1 VQTELARSLPSVS
14 ELCSAP
20 RRAFPFSMKAVV
32 CLGDN
37 GRHATGGCPHGVVE
51 ISYRFGLYS

>member
-1 VQTELARSLPSVS
+1 MS
-14 ELCSAP
+14 ELCNAP